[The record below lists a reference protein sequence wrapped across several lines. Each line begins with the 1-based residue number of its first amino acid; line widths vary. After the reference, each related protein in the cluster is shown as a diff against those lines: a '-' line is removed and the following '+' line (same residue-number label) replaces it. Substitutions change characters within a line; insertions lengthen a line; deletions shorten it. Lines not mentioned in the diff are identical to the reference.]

1 MAAGK
6 TKSSPSGAMKSLA
19 PRAALTQKAIEAA
32 KRAGQ
37 GPWIESAPKDTV
49 LLGLTKSPGLIGRPK
64 DFFVHLYMATPLDR
78 VRTVKSGI
86 VFHVLDAVAHEMGTR
101 PNNLVATLGIG
112 RSTIARKKLK
122 GMRLGK
128 DQSERLMGVASLI
141 GQVQAIVNEQGN
153 QPDFDAAK
161 WFQKWAEKP
170 IPALGGQRP
179 DELLDTMEG
188 QQIVG
193 NLLSA
198 IRAGTYL

>member
-1 MAAGK
+1 MPIEK
-6 TKSSPSGAMKSLA
+6 TKSSSSRGIKIAA
-19 PRAALTQKAIEAA
+19 PRAMKAA

-37 GPWIESAPKDTV
+37 GSGAGSAPQDPV
-49 LLGLTKSPGLIGRPK
+49 LLALTKSPGAIGRPK
-64 DFFVHLYMATPLDR
+64 DFFAHLYKARPLDR

-86 VFHVLDAVAHEMGTR
+86 VFHVLDVVAHEMGTR

-112 RSTIARKKLK
+112 RSTIARKKQR

-128 DQSERLMGVASLI
+128 DQSERLMGVATLI
-141 GQVQAIVNEQGN
+141 GQVQAMVNEQGN
-153 QPDFDAAK
+153 QADFDAAK

-170 IPALGGQRP
+170 VPALGGQRP

-193 NLLSA
+193 NLLGA
-198 IRAGTYL
+198 IRAGAYL